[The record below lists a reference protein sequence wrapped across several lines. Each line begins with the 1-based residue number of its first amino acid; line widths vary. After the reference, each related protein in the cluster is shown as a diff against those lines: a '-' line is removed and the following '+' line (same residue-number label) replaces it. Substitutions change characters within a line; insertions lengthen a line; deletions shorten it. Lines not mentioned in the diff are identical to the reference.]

1 MRLLFIRHGDPDY
14 VNDTLTEQGKVE
26 AKLLADVIGDFGID
40 DIYVSPL
47 GRARNTAE
55 YSLKA
60 LGRNFAEVSAQAAAD
75 GNAAKEVSAK
85 EVCEESEIA
94 HSMDAVT
101 LDWLREFPAQ
111 FDPNISESANMAFAN
126 ELWRDD
132 KTGAFRKRI
141 VWDMLP
147 SYFGNHPELFD
158 RYGFRNSEIVKCSD
172 TLEKYD
178 RIVESFD
185 RLLSDYGYERD
196 GDIYRVKEGNSKT
209 VAFFCHFGI
218 TSVLLSRLWNVSPF
232 VPLQMLA
239 MAPTSVTEVVT
250 EERQKGIACFR
261 TLRIGDIS
269 HLTSAG
275 VEPSFSARFCER
287 FENEDERH

>member
-14 VNDTLTEQGKVE
+14 ANDTLTEQGKIE
-26 AKLLADVIGDFGID
+26 ARLLADVIGDFGID

-47 GRARNTAE
+47 GRARDTAA

-60 LGRNFAEVSAQAAAD
+60 LGRNFAKE
-75 GNAAKEVSAK
+75 NAVKEVS
-85 EVCEESEIA
+85 EIA
-94 HSMDAVT
+94 PSTDAVT
-101 LDWLREFPAQ
+101 LGWLREFPAQ

-126 ELWRDD
+126 ELWRDE
-132 KTGAFRKRI
+132 KNGAYRKRI

-158 RYGFRNSEIVKCSD
+158 RHAFRDSEIVKCSD

-178 RIVESFD
+178 HIIESFD
-185 RLLSDYGYERD
+185 KLLSDYGYERD

-250 EERQKGIACFR
+250 EEREKGIACFR

-275 VEPSFSARFCER
+275 VEPSFSARFCEQ

>member
-14 VNDTLTEQGKVE
+14 ANDTLTEQGKIE
-26 AKLLADVIGDFGID
+26 ARLLADVIGDFGID

-47 GRARNTAE
+47 GRARDTAA

-60 LGRNFAEVSAQAAAD
+60 LGRNFAKE
-75 GNAAKEVSAK
+75 NAVKEVS
-85 EVCEESEIA
+85 EIA
-94 HSMDAVT
+94 PSTDAVT

-111 FDPNISESANMAFAN
+111 FDPNISDSANKAFAN
-126 ELWRDD
+126 ELWRDEEN
-132 KTGAFRKRI
+132 GAYRKRI

-147 SYFGNHPELFD
+147 SYYGNHPELFD
-158 RYGFRNSEIVKCSD
+158 RYGFRSSEIVKCSD

-178 RIVESFD
+178 SIVESFD
-185 RLLSDYGYERD
+185 KLLSDYGYERD

-218 TSVLLSRLWNVSPF
+218 TSVLLSRMWNVSPF

-250 EERQKGIACFR
+250 EEREKGIACFR

-275 VEPSFSARFCER
+275 VEPSFSARFCEQ